1 MALSTAD
8 IRVRKGMLTSPV
20 LSLDPKS
27 TSAFQTLLFLHLHTD
42 DYASALTTLDSSDMA
57 SALVFER
64 AYCLYRLHREKEA
77 LDVLQ
82 KTGGSGRKE
91 KHLEA
96 QIVRS
101 RTLIF
106 VSSFPELYT
115 DHRCRSTV

>member
-1 MALSTAD
+1 MPYVRPNAD
-8 IRVRKGMLTSPV
+8 CVV

-42 DYASALTTLDSSDMA
+42 DYASALSTLDSSGLA
-57 SALVFER
+57 SPLVFER

-82 KTGGSGRKE
+82 KTGSSGRKE

-96 QIVRS
+96 QIVRVPTPGS
-101 RTLIF
+101 IIIK
-106 VSSFPELYT
+106 LYLS
-115 DHRCRSTV
+115 DLSADLRYRSIV